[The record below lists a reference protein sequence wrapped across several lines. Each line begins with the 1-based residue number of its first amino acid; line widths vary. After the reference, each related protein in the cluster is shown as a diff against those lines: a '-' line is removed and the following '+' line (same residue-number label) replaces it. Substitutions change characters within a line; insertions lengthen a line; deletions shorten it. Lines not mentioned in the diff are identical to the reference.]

1 VEVDDGCGC
10 ISFSSV
16 SVTVAGCT
24 NCVPPCPTVTVTCP
38 DTVEGTQP
46 ITFTANVTGG
56 DPNVAA
62 TYNWSVSSGT
72 IASGQGTPT
81 ITVTGATGGTPVTA
95 TVNVGGYPPECNTT
109 ASCTTTPTI
118 KPIARLFDQYGNI
131 AFNDEKARL
140 DNFAIQLQNEPGAQ
154 GYIIAYGGRR
164 GRAGEAQARAD
175 RAKDYLV
182 NTRGVDPGRIVTV
195 DGGFREDLT
204 VELWIVPSGADNPA
218 ASPTLQQS
226 DVTIIT
232 GGTGRRTGRRR
243 RR

>member
-1 VEVDDGCGC
+1 
-10 ISFSSV
+10 
-16 SVTVAGCT
+16 
-24 NCVPPCPTVTVTCP
+24 
-38 DTVEGTQP
+38 
-46 ITFTANVTGG
+46 
-56 DPNVAA
+56 
-62 TYNWSVSSGT
+62 
-72 IASGQGTPT
+72 
-81 ITVTGATGGTPVTA
+81 
-95 TVNVGGYPPECNTT
+95 VNVGGYPPECNTS
-109 ASCTTTPTI
+109 ASCSTTVTRRA
-118 KPIARLFDQYGNI
+118 IARLFDQYGNI

-164 GRAGEAQARAD
+164 GRTGEAQARAD

-204 VELWIVPSGADNPA
+204 VELWIVPTGATPPT

-232 GGTGRRTGRRR
+232 GGAGRTSGRRR